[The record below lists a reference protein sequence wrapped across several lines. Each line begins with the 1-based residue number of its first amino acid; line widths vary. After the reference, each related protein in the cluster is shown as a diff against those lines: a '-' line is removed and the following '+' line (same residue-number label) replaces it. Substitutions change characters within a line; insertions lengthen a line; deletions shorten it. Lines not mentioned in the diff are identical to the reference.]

1 MRRVLALG
9 VVLGL
14 VWVTLP
20 ASANRLYRERH
31 DRDRP
36 GRFEKLD
43 PGVERA
49 RPTGDVEGMSASRA
63 QQVVREAADSRAPG
77 IGMGKLN
84 NARGQFLLGRGAAQ
98 ARTAFNEAGEAQ
110 GMPKAA
116 AQIAIAKAAAT
127 RAPGLGTDKV
137 NNARGQFLLGRAAA
151 SGRTSFNE
159 AGEAQGMSTSAAKMV
174 VAKMAKTR
182 APGNGYDRDK
192 LNNARGKEM
201 LGKAAPSA
209 RMMCNEA
216 GECSM
221 GNSGAK
227 AEWQKEAMKRS
238 HAR

>member
-63 QQVVREAADSRAPG
+63 QQVVREA
-77 IGMGKLN
+77 
-84 NARGQFLLGRGAAQ
+84 
-98 ARTAFNEAGEAQ
+98 
-110 GMPKAA
+110 GMPRAA